1 MSDSRINSF
10 TDLIVWETSHKLVIE
25 LFKLAQNSYRNNLNM
40 EIWKQALRSAFS
52 TPANI
57 AEGFSSHK
65 GKSYVSY
72 LEIARGSSEETRYWL
87 IVLKETENIP
97 ESKLRSLSE
106 KYIEVNKMLS
116 KMIASLN
123 SKTQTP

>member
-1 MSDSRINSF
+1 MTSSRINSF
-10 TDLIVWETSHKLVIE
+10 TDLIVWETSHKLAIE
-25 LFKLAQNSYRNNLNM
+25 IFKLAQNSYRNNLNM

-65 GKSYVSY
+65 GKSYVSH

-87 IVLKETENIP
+87 IVLKETGNIP
-97 ESKLRSLSE
+97 ESKLRFLSE
-106 KYIEVNKMLS
+106 KYVEVNKMLS

-123 SKTQTP
+123 SKTTNP